1 MSMVYIHEGTPREGS
16 EQADVTLYH
25 LSEKR
30 RDFIISIYGFLPRLK
45 VPLEKLEPHYV
56 EIIDKRLTFLTWDNA
71 QGAIE
76 QPSDNEFEFI
86 KVVKA
91 SSDIKRLFIKTLFN
105 PEVELVK

>member
-1 MSMVYIHEGTPREGS
+1 MEGS

-30 RDFIISIYGFLPRLK
+30 RDFILSIYGFLPKLK
-45 VPLEKLEPHYV
+45 APLEQLEPHYV
-56 EIIDKRLTFLTWDNA
+56 EIMDKRLTHLTWENA
-71 QGAIE
+71 EGAIE
-76 QPSDNEFEFI
+76 QPEDNEFEFI

-91 SSDIKRLFIKTLFN
+91 SSDIKRLFIRTLFN